1 MVQETV
7 DLDPGRLEA
16 ALERY
21 ERPLL
26 GYARR
31 LLGDVEQARDVV
43 QDAFLKLCR
52 EPMALDDPR
61 LKPWLYRVC
70 RNRAIDVLRK
80 ERRMHMLDDGERLT
94 STSAEPA
101 QAVAAQDEQHRL
113 VAHVRALPPRQQEVV
128 WLRFQGGLSYR
139 QIADV
144 TRHSVSHV
152 GVLLH
157 EAMTT
162 LRARLG
168 DATATW
174 AAEEAS

>member
-1 MVQETV
+1 MVQRTV
-7 DLDPGRLEA
+7 EPDPGRLEA
-16 ALERY
+16 ALARY

-31 LLGDVEQARDVV
+31 LLRDDEQARDVV
-43 QDAFLKLCR
+43 QDVFLRLCR
-52 EPMALDDPR
+52 EPMAIDDPR

-80 ERRMHMLDDGERLT
+80 ERRMRVLDDTERLPT
-94 STSAEPA
+94 DTPQPDSR
-101 QAVAAQDEQHRL
+101 AAATDETNRL
-113 VAHVRALPPRQQEVV
+113 VACVRGLPPRQQEVV

-139 QIADV
+139 QIAEV

-157 EAMTT
+157 EAMNT

-168 DATATW
+168 DATAAW
-174 AAEEAS
+174 ATEDAS